1 MEMLSY
7 AHKWLH
13 NDLIINNI
21 YFLKQLFQSVFIYIK
36 KIMTVTTV
44 SKYTRTFVRNILNF
58 SATFVIY

>member
-36 KIMTVTTV
+36 KIMAVTTV
-44 SKYTRTFVRNILNF
+44 SK
-58 SATFVIY
+58 